1 MVGIVYIIFLSRR
14 NLLSQA
20 EAKYEEEMMLM
31 NNSVV
36 RLSVTGHRHEPSESA
51 PDDLVINME
60 ASPALLLP
68 TLQEEGSDTSES
80 PAAEGEAYVT
90 VKSKQHGT
98 QAATT
103 TQNFELE
110 VSV

>member
-1 MVGIVYIIFLSRR
+1 MAIPRR
-14 NLLSQA
+14 SLLSQA

-31 NNSVV
+31 NNSVA
-36 RLSVTGHRHEPSESA
+36 SVTNQRHEPSESA

-60 ASPALLLP
+60 ASPGPLLP
-68 TLQEEGSDTSES
+68 TLQEEGSNTSEG

-90 VKSKQHGT
+90 IKSKLHST
-98 QAATT
+98 QAATA
-103 TQNFELE
+103 TQDFELE